1 MSKKS
6 NFPQTKVKNKE
17 PSLLKIQI
25 GLFGQ
30 RGQIELLLKRFLKKQ
45 EKQKLRLLNL

>member
-6 NFPQTKVKNKE
+6 NFPQTKVKNAE
-17 PSLLKIQI
+17 PSLKIQI

-30 RGQIELLLKRFLKKQ
+30 RGQIE
-45 EKQKLRLLNL
+45 